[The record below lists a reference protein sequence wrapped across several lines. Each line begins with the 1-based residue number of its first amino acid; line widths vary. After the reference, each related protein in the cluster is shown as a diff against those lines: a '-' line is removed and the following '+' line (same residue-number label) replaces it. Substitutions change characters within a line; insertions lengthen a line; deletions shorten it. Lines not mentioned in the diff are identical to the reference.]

1 VANLT
6 LVINELRNQEGE
18 VCIALFE
25 SKAGFPE
32 DDTKSICNQCF
43 AITDLP
49 MSVSF
54 DVPHGSY
61 SASLLHDENKD
72 GELNTNIIGIP
83 QEGIGF
89 SNDPMI
95 IKGTPSF
102 DTAAFDFSECN
113 AEIAIT
119 MKYF

>member
-6 LVINELRNQEGE
+6 LVINDLRNQQGE
-18 VCIALFE
+18 VCVALFE
-25 SKAGFPE
+25 SKAGFPKDE
-32 DDTKSICNQCF
+32 TKAICNSCF
-43 AITDLP
+43 AITELP

-54 DVPHGSY
+54 EVSYGSY
-61 SASLLHDENKD
+61 SASILYDENKD
-72 GELNTNIIGIP
+72 GKLNTGLMGIP

-102 DTAAFDFSECN
+102 KTACFEFSEDN
-113 AEIAIT
+113 AITEIT